1 VVRFGTHRSGTPRLW
16 CQVCRKR
23 FTPVPKAR
31 RVTPE
36 QEERIA
42 VLLRERLSQRA
53 VARALKVSR
62 DTIRR
67 TLNKRPHPSGCVSTS
82 SHRSRATRWRSMSWW
97 CATAVSGTTGTSGL
111 PSRD

>member
-1 VVRFGTHRSGTPRLW
+1 MVTHVYRCPYCQDADPVVRFGTNRSGTQRLW
-16 CQVCRKR
+16 CKICRQS
-23 FTPVPKAR
+23 FTPVPKER

-36 QEERIA
+36 KEERMT

-67 TLNKRPHPSGCVSTS
+67 TLKKRPPPSG
-82 SHRSRATRWRSMSWW
+82 
-97 CATAVSGTTGTSGL
+97 
-111 PSRD
+111 